1 MKESREQST
10 PATSVP
16 EWQFSGHKDMQTT
29 YANWELASCPCIDG
43 VQIKQI
49 TNVLTDDG
57 SLTEIY
63 RKDWA
68 LDDLPVEQVFQKIMS
83 PGGISAWH
91 AHRHA
96 TDRLFC
102 GYGRIKVVLY
112 DTRKQ
117 SPTLGRLS
125 VHRLA
130 LERPALLVIP
140 PGVWHGVQA
149 VSDTPAIIINAVDI
163 AYSYEDPDHWR
174 LPPDTPEIPYRFTHR
189 R

>member
-1 MKESREQST
+1 MKG
-10 PATSVP
+10 PDANDVA
-16 EWQFSGHKDMQTT
+16 EWRFSGSKDRQTT
-29 YANWELASCPCIDG
+29 YANWDLAPGPGIDG
-43 VQIKQI
+43 VLVKQI

-57 SLTEIY
+57 TLTEIY
-63 RKDWA
+63 RQDWK
-68 LDDLPVEQVFQKIMS
+68 LDNLPVEQVFQKIIS

-91 AHRHA
+91 AHRKA

-112 DTRKQ
+112 DARRQ
-117 SPTLGRLS
+117 SPTVGQLS

-130 LERPALLVIP
+130 LERPALLVVP

-149 VSDTPAIIINAVDI
+149 VSDTPAIVVNAVDI

-174 LPPDTPEIPYRFTHR
+174 LPSDAAEIPFRFTHR
-189 R
+189 N

>member
-1 MKESREQST
+1 MKDQLQEEPST
-10 PATSVP
+10 TDVA
-16 EWQFSGHKDMQTT
+16 EWNFSGTKDIQTT
-29 YANWELASCPCIDG
+29 HANWNLAVTPHIHG
-43 VQIKQI
+43 VEMKQI

-57 SLTEIY
+57 TLTEIY
-63 RKDWA
+63 RKDWQ

-91 AHRHA
+91 AHNKA

-112 DTRKQ
+112 DARKQ
-117 SPTLGRLS
+117 SPTEGQLS

-149 VSDTPAIIINAVDI
+149 VSDTPAIVINAVDV
-163 AYSYEDPDHWR
+163 AYDYEDPDHWR
-174 LPPDTPEIPYRFTHR
+174 LPSDSPQIPYQFAR
-189 R
+189 RR